1 MCLGRIC
8 FELANE
14 DVCQHGQNENRMQV
28 KKMGQLEQEIKTLS
42 GQQTKHHV
50 KIKVNFFN

>member
-50 KIKVNFFN
+50 KIKVNF